1 MIFWP
6 IQDAGNLGSKKTQMI
21 YFGIVFSSAQINNKY
36 SAHAFVENLI
46 FELRLNV
53 LITVFKDFS
62 LKCS

>member
-6 IQDAGNLGSKKTQMI
+6 IQDAGIFWVAKKTQMI

-36 SAHAFVENLI
+36 SAHVFVENLT

-53 LITVFKDFS
+53 LITVF
-62 LKCS
+62 